1 MGGLG
6 QDTLNGGA
14 DQFVFAETPAA
25 ANLDYIGDFTH
36 LSDKVLLDKVAVFH
50 ALALGALTAAEFHVG
65 LAATTAAQHILYN
78 HATGVLS
85 YDADGLGGAA
95 AVAFA
100 VLDGKPVMDFHDFLV
115 I

>member
-1 MGGLG
+1 VGGLG

-14 DQFVFAETPAA
+14 GADQFVFAETPGA
-25 ANLDYIGDFTH
+25 ANLDHISDFTH
-36 LSDKVLLDKVAVFH
+36 LSDKVVLDKVAVFH
-50 ALALGALTAAEFHVG
+50 ALALG
-65 LAATTAAQHILYN
+65 AATTAAQHILYN